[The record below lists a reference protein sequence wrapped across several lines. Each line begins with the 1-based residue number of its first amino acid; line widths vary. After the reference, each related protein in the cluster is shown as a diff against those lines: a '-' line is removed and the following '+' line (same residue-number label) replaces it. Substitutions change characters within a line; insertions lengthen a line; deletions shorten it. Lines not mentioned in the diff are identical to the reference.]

1 MHFIKIR
8 FNCWLSFIFVKLW
21 VQHDQGGGIGLAF
34 KFVDG
39 FFLVI
44 WVFGVV
50 VERGVVR
57 TYARTSN
64 VPNDSDNRD
73 QNTTIKQTIFGNKL

>member
-1 MHFIKIR
+1 MFAK
-8 FNCWLSFIFVKLW
+8 NW
-21 VQHDQGGGIGLAF
+21 VQHDQGGAIGLAF
-34 KFVDG
+34 KLFDG
-39 FFLVI
+39 FFFVI
-44 WVFGVV
+44 QVLGDV
-50 VERGVVR
+50 VECVVVR